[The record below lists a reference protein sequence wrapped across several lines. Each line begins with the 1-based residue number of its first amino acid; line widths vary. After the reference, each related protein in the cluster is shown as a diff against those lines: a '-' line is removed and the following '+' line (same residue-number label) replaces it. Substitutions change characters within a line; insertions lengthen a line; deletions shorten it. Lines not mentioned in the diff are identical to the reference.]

1 MMAVLKEEDGDGK
14 VAIRSSTPQLFG
26 FLVPSSPPSTFA
38 GATSPRLRREMSRG
52 RVPKTLGGGLVR
64 GSPSQPFFPSHPPA
78 AAPRSTKPPSS
89 LWYTA
94 RPSLNETL
102 ASLDSS
108 LLASRAHLFRAGL
121 LRSIAAPISHE
132 GEFHAVLPHP
142 RLRRW
147 KQPREMASYL
157 KTGADLR
164 NAQYKR
170 LTAVLSGLEGLL
182 PYAQLADSLP
192 PVSDSSLPAL
202 ELDPVQRATSH
213 ERTPSLDGGGETTL
227 QRQLESLLSRFQQP
241 QAFSA
246 SGVAIDRVV
255 GQDRRLGKKD
265 AQGRVVAVGRRKES
279 GARVWIV
286 PVQPSHA
293 DETMIAGRVLVN
305 ALPIPTYFTLDAHR
319 AAAIHPLR
327 LTSSLGSFNLFAIAK
342 GGGLAAQA
350 DAVAMATAR
359 ALVEWERCEVEA
371 GRLPAGTDEWRVLL
385 KRGQSSST
393 QVFLLLNAAD
403 YSRLT

>member
-1 MMAVLKEEDGDGK
+1 
-14 VAIRSSTPQLFG
+14 
-26 FLVPSSPPSTFA
+26 
-38 GATSPRLRREMSRG
+38 MSRA
-52 RVPKTLGGGLVR
+52 RVPKGLTSGAPR
-64 GSPSQPFFPSHPPA
+64 GQPSAPFFPSHPPA
-78 AAPRSTKPPSS
+78 SAPRTTKPPSS

-102 ASLDSS
+102 TSLDQS
-108 LLASRAHLFRAGL
+108 LLASRGFLFRAGL
-121 LRSIAAPISHE
+121 LPSISAPINHD

-142 RLRRW
+142 RHRRW

-192 PVSDSSLPAL
+192 PTAPTPAL
-202 ELDPVQRATSH
+202 ELDPVQRATTHQREKDDSA
-213 ERTPSLDGGGETTL
+213 SAGETL
-227 QRQLESLLSRFQQP
+227 QSQLEQLLARFQQP

-265 AQGRVVAVGRRKES
+265 PQGRVVAVGRRKES

-286 PVQPSHA
+286 PVPSTPA
-293 DETMIAGRVLVN
+293 SAASEAEMIPGRVLVN
-305 ALPIPTYFTLDAHR
+305 TLPIPDYFHLPAHR
-319 AAAIHPLR
+319 AAAIQPLR

-371 GRLPAGTDEWRVLL
+371 GRLPEGTDEWRVLL
-385 KRGQSSST
+385 KRAKLLERDPRMVERKKTGQPKARKKNT
-393 QVFLLLNAAD
+393 WVK
-403 YSRLT
+403 R